1 MNTIKRLAIFTAAL
15 LLPAAGSFALDVT
28 PQQGIP
34 GQWQL
39 IGSIPVGRAP
49 SHDIL
54 ALHGFYTDF
63 QSLRMSVTGS
73 AMHLN
78 GLVITFGDGTTA
90 NIEVRADIQPGM
102 QSRAFE
108 LPGGRH
114 DIVSIEF
121 WHQSVGQFPGPAVV
135 SVFGQK

>member
-1 MNTIKRLAIFTAAL
+1 MNTIRRLAIFTAAL
-15 LLPAAGSFALDVT
+15 LLSVTGSFALDVT

-39 IGSIPVGRAP
+39 IGNIPVGREP
-49 SHDIL
+49 SHDIMM
-54 ALHGFYTDF
+54 LHGFHTDF

-73 AMHLN
+73 AVHLN
-78 GLVITFGDGTTA
+78 GVVLTFADGTTA
-90 NIEVRADIQPGM
+90 NVEVRMDIQPGT
-102 QSRAFE
+102 QSGPFP

-114 DIVSIEF
+114 DIASIEF
-121 WHQSVGQFPGPAVV
+121 WHQSVGNFPGPAVV